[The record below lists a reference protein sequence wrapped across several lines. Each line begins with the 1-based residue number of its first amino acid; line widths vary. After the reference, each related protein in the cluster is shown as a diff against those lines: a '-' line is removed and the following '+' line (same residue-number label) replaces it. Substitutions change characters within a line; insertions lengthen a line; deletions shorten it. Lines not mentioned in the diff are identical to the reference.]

1 MLFICIFIFLYLF
14 ICIFCIC
21 VFDTSNV
28 KIWNKNGRSSSSSGG
43 LVTAGVDW
51 ATGRVQKIQPV
62 DSWTPTDA
70 CRPPR
75 REIPLAPFNSLMLY
89 PGCPSNLYE
98 DSDATKCC
106 LKWLWSCLPSLRF
119 WKCLKASQ
127 IIKTRTILAPVE
139 RKGSGAHRPPFT
151 FYPSQWEASTAYHR
165 VPNCA
170 SEQSQKR
177 FSESCGKATRHKT
190 QQPVHYYYYYYTFMA
205 KRRLQFTTTTT
216 TTPSWLKE
224 GSRSPNY
231 YYYCLSTSSVKVPG

>member
-1 MLFICIFIFLYLF
+1 MKRAYSDGYLSQ
-14 ICIFCIC
+14 
-21 VFDTSNV
+21 TM
-28 KIWNKNGRSSSSSGG
+28 WNH
-43 LVTAGVDW
+43 T
-51 ATGRVQKIQPV
+51 VQKIQPV

-139 RKGSGAHRPPFT
+139 RKGSGARRLPFT
-151 FYPSQWEASTAYHR
+151 FYTSQWEASR
-165 VPNCA
+165 D
-170 SEQSQKR
+170 SQLR
-177 FSESCGKATRHKT
+177 CE
-190 QQPVHYYYYYYTFMA
+190 PVGPIRSRA
-205 KRRLQFTTTTT
+205 KPGNLGN
-216 TTPSWLKE
+216 S
-224 GSRSPNY
+224 
-231 YYYCLSTSSVKVPG
+231 YCLAECQGGGMEKL